1 MLYQALVAGDV
12 HRCAF
17 AKQVR
22 RPFHQTE
29 SIRAACSSVAA
40 CRTKALYN
48 RTSKR
53 SLSSILPCQLTR
65 RQRRCDTII
74 TSASSKEDPPQQSD
88 PTRTALSIG
97 LGALWVGI
105 LGYVFL
111 FSPNQTPF
119 RDQIFL
125 EKLVGLGSNEGI
137 EVNRVFFALFNL
149 MGVYPAIYAAVL
161 NPSAK
166 SGNKVPLAPFL
177 ALSFGAGVFALLPYF
192 ALWAPL
198 PADQQKLPPKSG
210 LGPVRKVLE
219 SRITAGVLLAAV
231 TGLLFTAATAGGE
244 AWKQYLYLFDESRFV
259 HVTSIDFLLL
269 TAFLPFWLSNDA
281 SYRKWSYQD
290 SAAFLS
296 FIPLIGP
303 AIYLLLRPRSE

>member
-1 MLYQALVAGDV
+1 MLTGSVPVRCNAHSCSSLKQDWKRPVGSINGARRCRVQADHSSAA
-12 HRCAF
+12 R
-17 AKQVR
+17 
-22 RPFHQTE
+22 HQSS
-29 SIRAACSSVAA
+29 SIRCH
-40 CRTKALYN
+40 R
-48 RTSKR
+48 
-53 SLSSILPCQLTR
+53 TR
-65 RQRRCDTII
+65 RQHPQRSTII
-74 TSASSKEDPPQQSD
+74 ASAGKGEDSLQQND

-105 LGYVFL
+105 LGYIFM

-137 EVNRVFFALFNL
+137 QINRVFFALFNL
-149 MGVYPAIYAAVL
+149 MGVYPAIYAALL
-161 NPSAK
+161 NPAARS
-166 SGNKVPLAPFL
+166 SNKVPLAPFL

-198 PADQQKLPPKSG
+198 PVQQRQLPPKSE
-210 LGPVRKVLE
+210 LGPIRKALE
-219 SRITAGVLLAAV
+219 SKITAGVLLAAA
-231 TGLLFTAATAGGE
+231 TGLLISAVTAGSE
-244 AWKQYLYLFDESRFV
+244 EWTQFFYLFDESRFV
-259 HVTSIDFLLL
+259 HVTSLDFLLL

-281 SYRKWSYQD
+281 SFRKWSYQD
-290 SAAFLS
+290 SALFLG